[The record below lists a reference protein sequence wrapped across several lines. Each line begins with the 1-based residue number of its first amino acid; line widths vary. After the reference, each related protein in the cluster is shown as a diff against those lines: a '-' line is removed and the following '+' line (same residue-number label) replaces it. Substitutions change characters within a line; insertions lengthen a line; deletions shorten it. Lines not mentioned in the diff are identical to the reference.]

1 MPMIKK
7 MTDLNLKGKRVLIRE
22 DLNVPIENGK
32 ITSDK
37 RIRAAVPTIEKAMK
51 AKAKVMVISH
61 LGRPEEGKFTAE
73 YSLAPVAKMLSKIL
87 GKNVSLM
94 KGWLNGVDVAEG
106 DVVLC
111 ENVRFNKGESKN
123 DEELAKKMAEL
134 CDIFVMDAFA
144 TAHRAQASTY
154 GIAEFAPIACAGPLL
169 IRELDALSRIIQ
181 NPAHPLLAIVGGAKL
196 STKLS
201 VLENLLDK
209 VDQLIVGGGI
219 GNIFI
224 AASGFKV
231 GKSLYEQDLLPQAKN
246 LMTLA
251 KKKGAEI
258 PLPSDVITA
267 KELSKKAKA
276 VVKQLNEVTDDDM
289 ILDIGPKT
297 CQSFMAFIAQARTI
311 LWNGP
316 LGVFE
321 YNQFAGGTKAVAKAV
336 AQSDAFSVAGGGDT
350 VAAIEKYHVD
360 KRISYVS
367 TAGGA
372 FLEFIEGKRLPGI
385 AILEER
391 AG

>member
-1 MPMIKK
+1 MKK

-22 DLNVPIENGK
+22 DLNVPLGNGK

-37 RIRAAVPTIEKAMK
+37 RIRAAIPTIEKAIK
-51 AKAKVMVISH
+51 AGAKVIVMSH
-61 LGRPEEGKFTAE
+61 LGRPEEGRFTKQ
-73 YSLAPVAKMLSKIL
+73 YSLAPVAEMLSRML
-87 GKNVSLM
+87 GRKVPLI
-94 KGWLNGVDVAEG
+94 KDWLSGVDVAEG
-106 DVVLC
+106 EVVLC

-123 DEELAKKMAEL
+123 DEELAKKMAGL

-154 GIAEFAPIACAGPLL
+154 GVAKFAPVACAGPLL
-169 IRELDALSRIIQ
+169 LRELDALSRIIQ
-181 NPAHPLLAIVGGAKL
+181 NPAHPLIAIVAGAKL

-209 VDQLIVGGGI
+209 VDHLLVGGGI
-219 GNIFI
+219 ANIFI

-231 GKSLYEQDLLPQAKN
+231 GKSLCEQNLLPQAKS
-246 LMTLA
+246 LMALA
-251 KKKGAEI
+251 RKKGTEI
-258 PLPSDVITA
+258 PLPIDVVTA
-267 KELSKKAKA
+267 KQLSKEAKA
-276 VVKQLNEVTDDDM
+276 VVKQLDEVADDDM

-297 CQSFMAFIAQARTI
+297 CEKFAVFIEQARTI

-316 LGVFE
+316 VGVFE
-321 YNQFAGGTKAVAKAV
+321 FDQFAGGTKAIAKAI
-336 AQSDAFSVAGGGDT
+336 AESNAFCVAGGGDT

-360 KRISYVS
+360 KRISYIS

-372 FLEFIEGKRLPGI
+372 FLEFIEGKELPGV

-391 AG
+391 GS

>member
-1 MPMIKK
+1 MIKK